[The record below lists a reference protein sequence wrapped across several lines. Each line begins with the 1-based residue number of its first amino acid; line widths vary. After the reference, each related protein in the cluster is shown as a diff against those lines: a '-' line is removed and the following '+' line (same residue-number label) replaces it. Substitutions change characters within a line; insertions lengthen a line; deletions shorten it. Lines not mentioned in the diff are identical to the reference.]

1 MIVILSEANAG
12 LMFGDDL
19 RQHFLWVDGM
29 TDDEASAYAK
39 KEFPAIAEAD
49 LKDFIDK
56 VSDFK
61 TATSSKL
68 YIYTYPESLNYRSA
82 QFLCTSENLQVL
94 WETVN

>member
-1 MIVILSEANAG
+1 
-12 LMFGDDL
+12 
-19 RQHFLWVDGM
+19 M

-56 VSDFK
+56 VSDFR

-82 QFLCTSENLQVL
+82 QFLCTSESLQVL
-94 WETVN
+94 WKTVN